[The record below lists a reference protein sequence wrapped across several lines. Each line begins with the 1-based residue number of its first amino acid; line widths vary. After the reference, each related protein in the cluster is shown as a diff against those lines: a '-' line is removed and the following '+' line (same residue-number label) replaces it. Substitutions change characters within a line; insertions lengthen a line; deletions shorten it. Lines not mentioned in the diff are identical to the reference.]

1 MNPRFSII
9 TVCLN
14 AGAALH
20 QTLASVLVQSC
31 ADWELIV
38 KDGGSTDGST
48 DALPADGRIRF
59 FQQSDS
65 GIYDAMNQALA
76 HATGRYVLFLN
87 AGDFLSDDSVLQ
99 GFAVTIANAA
109 NNSEASETSETD
121 NTDKTRGTGKT
132 RETGETRK
140 TRETGEPGLV
150 YCNYTTTA
158 HPVPVM
164 SPPRL
169 SSFFLYRTMLCHQV
183 CLVRRDYFA
192 LIGAFDTSFRVDAD
206 YDFLVRLI
214 HVHNARY
221 AFFNYTGIITT
232 PFGFNFHQ
240 QETARKEVARIRR
253 SYFGWRRFPYGLMVA
268 LTLPRLRYRLS
279 TRTDGVARA
288 YQRFANIINT

>member
-59 FQQSDS
+59 FQQADS

-76 HATGRYVLFLN
+76 HATGSYVLFLN
-87 AGDFLSDDSVLQ
+87 AGDFLSDASVLQ
-99 GFAVTIANAA
+99 GFATTIANATA
-109 NNSEASETSETD
+109 ADGNGGNGGNSETA
-121 NTDKTRGTGKT
+121 NTDTTAA
-132 RETGETRK
+132 
-140 TRETGEPGLV
+140 PGLV

-192 LIGAFDTSFRVDAD
+192 LIGAFDTSLRVDAD

-214 HVHNARY
+214 HVHKARY